1 MKSYK
6 SILFTLMFV
15 ILFLAASCTSD
26 TVTTTEQISDINV
39 IKNTSDDTPA
49 DNTAEAPAI
58 EDKPIPL
65 SANIQIDHVSDDLLK
80 NFEMPYEYIVDENG
94 AEVMIWT
101 DIAIKDFTLYETG
114 YDIED
119 DNFALYPANILY
131 TIDELPPERPFV
143 ITMYMPEIIPTHGFS
158 FTDSDNTKRSYLI
171 QESGLDGSLFL
182 GELPLEDAM
191 TKASHSNPGRVE
203 ISFNYEKISGSAS
216 NQYAIWIEDMSGNLV
231 RTLYATQWTVKGGY
245 KSRPDSIPIWVGKTE
260 LSSMDKV
267 AVDAVSGATPKTG
280 PLTYTW
286 DLADSSGN
294 SVVPGEYRVL
304 VEGTLRWKNQVL
316 YSGIIDV
323 SGDLSAIEAD
333 ADYIYEASERY
344 AALTGDSPENLMIGP
359 VTVTFIPSNE
369 EDPNETSHKR

>member
-101 DIAIKDFTLYETG
+101 DIAIRHFTLYEIG
-114 YDIED
+114 YDFED
-119 DNFALYPANILY
+119 DNFALYPDNILY

-158 FTDSDNTKRSYLI
+158 FTDSDNTKRHYLI
-171 QESGLDGSLFL
+171 QESGMDGSVFIS
-182 GELPLEDAM
+182 EFSLEDAII
-191 TKASHSNPGRVE
+191 KASHSNPGRVE

-231 RTLYATQWTVKGGY
+231 RTLYATQWTAKGGY

-316 YSGIIDV
+316 YSGIIDI
-323 SGDLSAIEAD
+323 SGDFSAIEAD

-359 VTVTFIPSNE
+359 VTVTFIPSIRGG
-369 EDPNETSHKR
+369 SQ